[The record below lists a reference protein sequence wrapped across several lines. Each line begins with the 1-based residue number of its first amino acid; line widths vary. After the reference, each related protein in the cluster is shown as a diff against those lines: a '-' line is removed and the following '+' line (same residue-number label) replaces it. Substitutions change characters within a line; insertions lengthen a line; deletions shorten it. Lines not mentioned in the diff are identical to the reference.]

1 MEIMTS
7 NSSSNAHNS
16 QKELRLLTPL
26 ATASSLDASI
36 STSALTSATHGA
48 RSPFQREVREWQR
61 IDPDTGALLTGRLEA
76 DRWINGPLNSYGKIS
91 DSQNISQ
98 PNGTQQTQRKQLEV
112 IQTCTAGGAAMQVIR
127 SQTVQTT
134 SSRWSTPSSS
144 ATASPS
150 PTSLLQQSYN
160 QTVRETSSPSIS
172 TITTTVTNNEGT
184 GTRKDKYLK
193 TTQKRTSTTKA
204 SKSITPSSNTASC
217 TISSPHRSPLSA
229 TNGLDHQQ
237 HHPTTRNYTSHTNRG
252 IAARS
257 NRSSTHTINHL
268 YSNKSK
274 KETNT
279 SPSSST
285 LTASH
290 KLVNGHNKGK
300 RNWPQIVTENMS
312 SSTLDICDNDHDNE
326 HVHDNDYIVEEQLS
340 DGHDDND
347 DDVGNG
353 NHHPPDNVN
362 DTPSAVAHHRPS
374 YYRLHKVSTPTHEG
388 VDDKALEDDDDDANG
403 DYYDD
408 DDDISNHGDDGDNEC
423 YFSNKSASFS
433 HKQTTLASLGAP
445 TNNAD
450 FDDLSQHPQLHDH
463 HHELRRNGHCSSS
476 NSSLNSHSGSN
487 SCSNNT
493 SSNQLFLLDTAPS
506 LKLSNLMKSSSSISN
521 SSNNSTTAVTNINP
535 SMNTHHKSMASKKL
549 SLHAIAGSDHATTT
563 TGKTTATASSTP
575 SPTPSPTTTTARPS
589 WQQPTLFRQNSN
601 TSNTSNNRHS
611 PIPNSSQS
619 NKLKHTQANS
629 SSSSSPSHSHLTKSR
644 VGDNNC
650 CGSSSDES
658 RSYADLRH
666 HHHHHH
672 LAQQQRQHSP
682 AFQLNERLTPT
693 QSSPLRQQQYQ
704 YHQQPHQHQHQPLYN
719 RVDLES
725 FRHYN
730 NSNNISDTYIG
741 TDAATDATAAAND
754 DGLRLSSRHLRR
766 QQIPRESYSPLTTL
780 TSLQRS
786 RSISTDDL
794 STEWDING
802 SENTEPAEWRRVSK
816 LRRSFQSTTTKQP
829 QPSPT
834 SARRPLDLPACS
846 VSVSKIRAELENG
859 RRLNTV
865 MKNNHVDLAALSS
878 ILNGPDSSKASP
890 KLERSSFLT
899 AESLKEIRGKLKKL
913 SDESLYKEDFV
924 INQQSASRE
933 LPEQDQ
939 IEVQAPTIRRSLDRS
954 PDRYSAAT
962 VKKDLGSPV
971 VEAKHTTNSLES
983 RLKYKETNPI
993 EWHLRRKSYGFEKMS
1008 PPDKS
1013 TMQRM
1018 DASTDS
1024 GLGRSGELQNWS
1036 PTQAAA
1042 NDSSRSGAVVVR
1054 FGERLN
1060 SSTASTT
1067 TTTSSAMQR
1076 RYRTQ
1081 KSYDESENSQEEDG
1095 GLNKRHSIAVDESK
1109 YVSDNGRQTTHVR
1122 LNGFPDSNSLGGA
1135 TEGKFLLTTEISNSS
1150 SAFSQRGQQKR
1161 VEFCKTEVHF
1171 ATESGRVNIVETDS
1185 KPPPTNNFRRRRS
1198 RSSSVGPLQSLV
1210 KSATTVSTTASTS
1223 STVAM
1228 PVTLF
1233 GDDKLRRKTI
1243 ASSTVAYRAPLM
1255 ESPDQSKDSMKNV
1268 TVTIPESFG
1277 LTESSR
1283 SSYASTTSGVD
1294 TTDYETDEMTSL
1306 RGILKNK
1313 PAKPKPYVL
1322 GENIEKPDDLWGVH
1336 LKPVQG
1342 KSDLVGRVQ
1351 NDSPTTAN
1359 TTAAASL
1366 AQLTSVAE
1374 RIRQVEQQQ
1383 DFSQSN
1389 GFSTKINLNLG
1400 RTSPH
1405 KNWEETGRLGGSL
1418 QRRRRPSAQEMLLQ
1432 DLKDHQR
1439 ILDEGLKSTTLIIKT
1454 MRSATEFDEAMR
1466 RLSIASIEATAMVQP
1481 PIFLRSHSHQETTSS
1496 PPSTSLYDCL
1506 TDAKTSNESLQ
1517 LYKSTSFSSNSSW
1530 STLDSRRF
1538 SSDSR
1543 KTSTDSGASFA
1554 RRNSGP
1560 RLSFLGNEQ
1569 IPVSQQLQRLRL
1581 IYDAATISQDD
1592 EDSADEE
1599 VKHYFRGHGDSDSGG
1614 GTQESSSYEDDHCL
1628 ENSSSW
1634 SRLKAKKTIWKIDTD
1649 NDVMAKPAAATI
1661 RPLEKTDLP
1670 TSNVMSIKLHSPQAA
1685 GEATAPLKMT
1695 PPIAKPRTVTN
1706 IQDSEP
1712 PRLHSTSKQPPP
1724 PPFQTSLPTKDS
1736 LKIIKEARGARQLR
1750 EHELSYFGIAA
1761 SKAEHDNKLK
1771 TKLSTNSSNTRN
1783 SPKRSLP
1790 LRRLSEET
1798 SALAS
1803 KEDEQKP
1810 MRRNWQLEHDK
1821 PDLLNHSHIH
1831 GEKKRL
1837 SQLKPAE
1844 RMSLK
1849 NKAELDEDE
1858 EHLYENIANEITPI
1872 FKVKDVYD
1880 RKMDLQRD
1888 EMILSEMNESA
1899 DQTLRELSDEA
1910 ALKDRKRRSLQRR
1923 NSKPLETIDEKAI
1936 AEKITDTCIAVK
1948 VSRSTFASEAKKT
1961 SRHSTPSPTR
1971 LKSRERTSSQS
1982 SVECCPRARS
1992 RSLSSEKEYEQAK
2005 APHKP
2010 SRSGQVNRHK
2020 SHKSQVE
2027 SRSSSLDSQRSYHS
2041 QYSSGEEQQQSQ
2053 QQQIRSSFRREDRS
2067 RAKTKRSTAS
2077 NNVSFSSSSAHRQ
2090 EKTSKS
2096 SAPSESKRSSSTT
2109 RSSAH
2114 RERVECSKDNA
2125 TGHTDSRDSLS
2136 QNCHKQQQQ
2145 QQHHHQ
2151 STLQRSTPVTS
2162 SGRRSKDELRDSQRM
2177 KRSAVVATEK
2187 ATAETYETPESTSA
2201 KNAVSRSSR
2210 EEQRNNSTRS
2220 SSHRQERSD
2229 KDKEK
2234 LSKSKGHSSRSTSQ
2248 QHHHERSN
2256 SSTKNPH
2263 HNGPEKHISSKTS
2276 KTKSST
2282 APTADNNTTH
2292 SKNAQQQQPHHH
2304 PHQSSSKERSKHERH
2319 QRSTKREETPSKAQ
2333 EHVHGLKSAIIK
2345 TTTKLREKSRARKEK
2360 K

>member
-285 LTASH
+285 QTASH
-290 KLVNGHNKGK
+290 NLVNGHNKGK

-388 VDDKALEDDDDDANG
+388 VDDKAVEDDDDDANG
-403 DYYDD
+403 DYYNDD

-423 YFSNKSASFS
+423 YFSNKSAGVS

-672 LAQQQRQHSP
+672 HHLSQQQRQHSP

-766 QQIPRESYSPLTTL
+766 QQIPRESYSPITTL

-1405 KNWEETGRLGGSL
+1405 KNWEE
-1418 QRRRRPSAQEMLLQ
+1418 
-1432 DLKDHQR
+1432 
-1439 ILDEGLKSTTLIIKT
+1439 
-1454 MRSATEFDEAMR
+1454 
-1466 RLSIASIEATAMVQP
+1466 
-1481 PIFLRSHSHQETTSS
+1481 
-1496 PPSTSLYDCL
+1496 
-1506 TDAKTSNESLQ
+1506 
-1517 LYKSTSFSSNSSW
+1517 
-1530 STLDSRRF
+1530 
-1538 SSDSR
+1538 
-1543 KTSTDSGASFA
+1543 
-1554 RRNSGP
+1554 
-1560 RLSFLGNEQ
+1560 
-1569 IPVSQQLQRLRL
+1569 
-1581 IYDAATISQDD
+1581 
-1592 EDSADEE
+1592 
-1599 VKHYFRGHGDSDSGG
+1599 
-1614 GTQESSSYEDDHCL
+1614 
-1628 ENSSSW
+1628 
-1634 SRLKAKKTIWKIDTD
+1634 
-1649 NDVMAKPAAATI
+1649 
-1661 RPLEKTDLP
+1661 TDLP